1 MGKLDYFKLLSKA
14 CLGKLD
20 DTEIDDLCQK
30 YCRENIDKAGY
41 LLSQQFK
48 KTSNDMIAEFL
59 KVYGLKLWKLYF
71 NTIGAKP
78 YSLEIEKILIFSA
91 SQEIFEQI
99 GHNFGAEGEKILV
112 TMQKFPEARDE
123 NFIKPKVKWYLE
135 HFALS
140 FEALLQLIKQTAE
153 QGVANKPEAVKLL
166 ASAVQKLAESPK
178 PNALASVETQLK
190 LLEFA
195 QEKVLV
201 INLLHYFDMENLPD
215 AQVVQRLIKAGD
227 VQYFR
232 ELLSHSCVRGQ
243 KEAVYKAFP
252 ELKAEILL
260 SELGYAAYKQ
270 SRLEQQYF
278 KSDEYQKNVQGCRT
292 KWSEK
297 QNPMYEGEAIPLL
310 QICLGLYADEVKTPA
325 SRCGWIKKAIVY
337 CRHNPAIDD
346 LAQSVPLLEKL
357 LAEEQRKQV

>member
-140 FEALLQLIKQTAE
+140 FEALLQLIKQTAKQKDE
-153 QGVANKPEAVKLL
+153 KGYCRLL
-166 ASAVQKLAESPK
+166 EMAVQKLAESPK
-178 PNALASVETQLK
+178 PNALASIETQLK
-190 LLEFA
+190 LLEFTQDDA
-195 QEKVLV
+195 II

-270 SRLEQQYF
+270 NRAEQQYF
-278 KSDEYQKNVQGCRT
+278 NSDAYRKSVEGYRVKRV
-292 KWSEK
+292 EK
-297 QNPMYEGEAIPLL
+297 QNPLYNNECIHLL
-310 QICLGLYADEVKTPA
+310 QICMELYTNEISTQAA
-325 SRCGWIKKAIVY
+325 RCEWIKKAIAY
-337 CRHNPAIDD
+337 CAHNPAIAD
-346 LAQSVPLLEKL
+346 LVQSVPLLEKL
-357 LAEEQRKQV
+357 LEEEQRKLV

>member
-140 FEALLQLIKQTAE
+140 FEALLQLIKQTAKQKDE
-153 QGVANKPEAVKLL
+153 KGYCRLL
-166 ASAVQKLAESPK
+166 EMAVQKLAESPK
-178 PNALASVETQLK
+178 PNALASIETQLK
-190 LLEFA
+190 LLEFTQDDA
-195 QEKVLV
+195 II

-215 AQVVQRLIKAGD
+215 AKVVQRLIDIGCET
-227 VQYFR
+227 YFR
-232 ELLSHSCVRGQ
+232 ELLAHSSVREQ
-243 KEAVYKAFP
+243 KNAVFKAFP
-252 ELKAEILL
+252 KLKAELLL

-270 SRLEQQYF
+270 NRAEQQYF
-278 KSDEYQKNVQGCRT
+278 NSDAYRKSVEGYRVKRV
-292 KWSEK
+292 EK
-297 QNPMYEGEAIPLL
+297 QNPLYNNECIHLL
-310 QICLGLYADEVKTPA
+310 QICMELYTNEISTQAA
-325 SRCGWIKKAIVY
+325 RCEWIKKAIAY
-337 CRHNPAIDD
+337 CAHNPAIAD
-346 LAQSVPLLEKL
+346 LVQSVPLLEKL
-357 LAEEQRKQV
+357 LEEEQRKLV